1 MTLRRFF
8 IVVVFLVLTATVANA
23 YTIVMRDGRRIEI
36 PNEFTVTTSTL
47 TYSVGQGFQITIQ
60 LSGVDIAATERAN
73 GEANG
78 SFLAKASAPAKVP
91 EPPVQT
97 RPRAQRS
104 ITNRDLESYRRTREE
119 NELAYEKRRQE
130 LGLPSAEERRQ
141 EVAEIDERTREQLL
155 RMREQQQQQQQ
166 QTSEEYWRKRALS
179 AELAATQAQIDAL
192 RGTVGDISPT
202 NYLFGFGGL
211 GTGIP
216 FGTVRTPLWDF
227 QAQNLLTP
235 NVFAPALVDPLFG
248 ARFGIGFNRGFGFH
262 GRRFHR
268 PIFVAPHFNRNM
280 GGRGGFSSPGRG
292 GRRH

>member
-8 IVVVFLVLTATVANA
+8 IVGVFLVLTATVANA
-23 YTIVMRDGRRIEI
+23 YTIVMRDGRRVEI

-47 TYSVGQGFQITIQ
+47 TYSVGQGIQITVQ

-73 GEANG
+73 GERQGA
-78 SFLAKASAPAKVP
+78 FLARASAPAKVP

-104 ITNRDLESYRRTREE
+104 ITNRDLDSYRRTREE

-141 EVAEIDERTREQLL
+141 QVAEIDARTHEQLL
-155 RMREQQQQQQQ
+155 RMREQQQQQA
-166 QTSEEYWRKRALS
+166 SEDYWRNRALN
-179 AELAATQAQIDAL
+179 AELAATQAQLNAL
-192 RGTVGDISPT
+192 RGPVGDMSPT
-202 NYLFGFGGL
+202 NYLFEFGGL

-248 ARFGIGFNRGFGFH
+248 ARFGIGFNNRFGFH

-268 PIFVAPHFNRNM
+268 PIFVAPHFNRHR